1 MRTAK
6 LPVDVGDVYQP
17 STASSPGPVHTG
29 SGARAW
35 LTQCAAG
42 CGAGACDEGARRG
55 AEPAPRDDPAPPRH
69 PAVRAHR
76 PHPPHQ
82 VRPRMLV
89 YTLLNLPLVMT
100 LLHHATLLFARAAP
114 ILRTKR
120 PLPGSTIPKVLSS
133 TRAISLDA
141 TQLKDARRARVQG
154 GKLQR
159 SVNVILP
166 LTGSS
171 SVRTSDPS
179 PPIATPVSP

>member
-1 MRTAK
+1 
-6 LPVDVGDVYQP
+6 
-17 STASSPGPVHTG
+17 
-29 SGARAW
+29 
-35 LTQCAAG
+35 
-42 CGAGACDEGARRG
+42 
-55 AEPAPRDDPAPPRH
+55 
-69 PAVRAHR
+69 
-76 PHPPHQ
+76 
-82 VRPRMLV
+82 
-89 YTLLNLPLVMT
+89 MT